1 MKTFRNIIV
10 VVTVE
15 KGPWLRGEDVKI

>member
-1 MKTFRNIIV
+1 MKTFKNIIV